1 MPEVFMKRKSF
12 HFLKKIGRAS
22 KIGTS
27 VTHKNFFV
35 LYYGQDKY
43 FWRLPIKNFFT
54 KRECCI
60 RAK

>member
-1 MPEVFMKRKSF
+1 MKRKSF

-35 LYYGQDKY
+35 LYYGQDKC
-43 FWRLPIKNFFT
+43 FWRLPLKSFFT
-54 KRECCI
+54 KREWCI
-60 RAK
+60 RTK